1 MTAIQKR
8 AQSKIGLNHR
18 TAFDWIVEFIVLL
31 ISLVLIYPF
40 LNIIATSMS
49 SYQAYVRNPAMV
61 IPSDLDLSAYRAIL
75 SSNLIFNCY
84 VNTVFVTVVST
95 VLGMI
100 LNMLMA
106 YPLSHSDLAGKKT
119 IMSLLIFTMMFNGG
133 LIANFFLIVQL
144 GLYNSLW
151 ALIVPGCLSVYNII
165 LMKNFFEAL
174 PNSVEEAARI
184 DGANDIQLLVRIVLP
199 MSMPIIATLTLFYAV
214 SHWNAYFNA
223 VVYITDRT
231 KWTLQLLLRE
241 TIMAENSRLLEGE
254 AAMTTNI
261 TTRSL
266 KSATL
271 VVTALPIIMVYPFLQ
286 KYFVKGIM
294 MGAVKQ

>member
-1 MTAIQKR
+1 
-8 AQSKIGLNHR
+8 
-18 TAFDWIVEFIVLL
+18 
-31 ISLVLIYPF
+31 
-40 LNIIATSMS
+40 
-49 SYQAYVRNPAMV
+49 
-61 IPSDLDLSAYRAIL
+61 
-75 SSNLIFNCY
+75 
-84 VNTVFVTVVST
+84 
-95 VLGMI
+95 
-100 LNMLMA
+100 
-106 YPLSHSDLAGKKT
+106 
-119 IMSLLIFTMMFNGG
+119 
-133 LIANFFLIVQL
+133 
-144 GLYNSLW
+144 
-151 ALIVPGCLSVYNII
+151 
-165 LMKNFFEAL
+165 
-174 PNSVEEAARI
+174 
-184 DGANDIQLLVRIVLP
+184 
-199 MSMPIIATLTLFYAV
+199 MPIIATLTLFYAV